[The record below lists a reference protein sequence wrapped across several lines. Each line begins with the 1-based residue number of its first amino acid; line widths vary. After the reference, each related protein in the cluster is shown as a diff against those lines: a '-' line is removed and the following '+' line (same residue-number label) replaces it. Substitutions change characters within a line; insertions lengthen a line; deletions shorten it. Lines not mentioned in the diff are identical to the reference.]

1 MYHVRSVIDRLRP
14 LKQKDPTQHG
24 KPVSHFKIKTLKT
37 KDTPSPTEAKRL
49 TRWDEA
55 LPRHFRKDDPT
66 CLGHTKLPSTL
77 WFHKS
82 GDHLWTLRER
92 NCSYPRNLPCLGRSS
107 SNSKLASEAS
117 FGDSRLC
124 SFPCNHHATLILIHK
139 GHMLFL
145 RVHSDLGR
153 SQGNQ
158 SPCSRREVL
167 FFSSLC
173 NVQRCWNCPKH
184 HPLTHAGTI
193 QVSLRSQS

>member
-77 WFHKS
+77 WFRKS
-82 GDHLWTLRER
+82 GDHLWTLRAWEKLQLSQEPAMLR
-92 NCSYPRNLPCLGRSS
+92 QVIMKRQAGIRGQLWGLP
-107 SNSKLASEAS
+107 
-117 FGDSRLC
+117 
-124 SFPCNHHATLILIHK
+124 P
-139 GHMLFL
+139 
-145 RVHSDLGR
+145 V
-153 SQGNQ
+153 
-158 SPCSRREVL
+158 
-167 FFSSLC
+167 FFSLQSSC
-173 NVQRCWNCPKH
+173 HFTPHTQR
-184 HPLTHAGTI
+184 THALPKSPFRFGKKSGEPITLFKTRGFVF
-193 QVSLRSQS
+193 QFFV